1 MFYEGQRV
9 TLKSVSDM
17 IDEGILFQDGL
28 EFGRIGDVSPMLE
41 GALIRREDY
50 ALSIILLNN
59 EVKYLGQTGE
69 VVIYSPEE
77 TFFNWDGTELLAEP
91 ERPIALQ
98 MDDGY
103 VLRLVPEFL
112 VASYEKRYDAITN
125 AVLESYER
133 IIEQL
138 INENDELRADAEK
151 AKAKI
156 IELKRKLALAEG
168 RK

>member
-9 TLKSVSDM
+9 ALKSVSDM

-28 EFGRIGDVSPMLE
+28 QFGRIGDVSPTLE
-41 GALIRREDY
+41 GALIRRENY
-50 ALSIILLNN
+50 ATSVILLNN
-59 EVKYLGQTGE
+59 EVKYLGQIGE

-77 TFFNWDGTELLAEP
+77 PFFNWDGTELLAEP
-91 ERPIALQ
+91 ERPITLQ

-112 VASYEKRYDAITN
+112 VVPKDRYYGIIEEG
-125 AVLESYER
+125 VLESYER

-138 INENDELRADAEK
+138 IKENDELRADAQK
-151 AKAKI
+151 LKAKI

>member
-41 GALIRREDY
+41 GALIRRRDY
-50 ALSIILLNN
+50 AWSIILLNN
-59 EVKYLGQTGE
+59 EIKYLGQTGE

-77 TFFNWDGTELLAEP
+77 PFFNWDGTELLAEP

-98 MDDGY
+98 MEDGY

-112 VASYEKRYDAITN
+112 VVPKDFNEVMDEAIIQIYED
-125 AVLESYER
+125 
-133 IIEQL
+133 IIEGLVEQ
-138 INENDELRADAEK
+138 NEALYEERKKLE
-151 AKAKI
+151 AKI
-156 IELKRKLALAEG
+156 IELKRKLALAEL
-168 RK
+168 RR

>member
-28 EFGRIGDVSPMLE
+28 QFGRIGDVSPTLE
-41 GALIRREDY
+41 GALIRRENY
-50 ALSIILLNN
+50 ATSIILLNH

-69 VVIYSPEE
+69 VIVYSPDNV
-77 TFFNWDGTELLAEP
+77 FFNSYDDEMLAEP
-91 ERPIALQ
+91 ERPLAIV
-98 MDDGY
+98 MEDGY

-112 VASYEKRYDAITN
+112 VVPKDFDEVMDEAIIQIYED
-125 AVLESYER
+125 
-133 IIEQL
+133 IIEGLVEQ
-138 INENDELRADAEK
+138 NEALYEERKKLE
-151 AKAKI
+151 AKI
-156 IELKRKLALAEG
+156 IELKRKLALAEL

>member
-28 EFGRIGDVSPMLE
+28 QFGRIGDVSPALE
-41 GALIRREDY
+41 GALIRRGSY
-50 ALSIILLNN
+50 ATSIILLNH

-69 VVIYSPEE
+69 VIVYSPDNV
-77 TFFNWDGTELLAEP
+77 FFNSYDDEMLAEP
-91 ERPIALQ
+91 ERPLAIV
-98 MDDGY
+98 MEDGY

-112 VASYEKRYDAITN
+112 VVSQDNHYDEVTD

-151 AKAKI
+151 TKAKI

>member
-28 EFGRIGDVSPMLE
+28 EFGRVGDVSPMLE
-41 GALIRREDY
+41 GALIRRKDC

-59 EVKYLGQTGE
+59 EVKYLGQMGE

-77 TFFNWDGTELLAEP
+77 PFFNWDGTELLAEP

-112 VASYEKRYDAITN
+112 VVSHEKRYDDTTN

-151 AKAKI
+151 TKAKI

>member
-28 EFGRIGDVSPMLE
+28 QFGRIGDVSPALE
-41 GALIRREDY
+41 GALIRRENH
-50 ALSIILLNN
+50 ATSIILLNH
-59 EVKYLGQTGE
+59 EVKYLGQSGE
-69 VVIYSPEE
+69 VMIYSPEDVR
-77 TFFNWDGTELLAEP
+77 FNWDGTEMFTEP
-91 ERPIALQ
+91 ERPLLIQ

-112 VASYEKRYDAITN
+112 VVSQDNYYDEVTD

-138 INENDELRADAEK
+138 INENDELRADVEK
-151 AKAKI
+151 TKAKI
-156 IELKRKLALAEG
+156 IELKRKLALAEL

>member
-28 EFGRIGDVSPMLE
+28 QFGRIGDVSPALE
-41 GALIRREDY
+41 GALIRRENY
-50 ALSIILLNN
+50 ALSVILLNN
-59 EVKYLGQTGE
+59 EVKYLGQMGE

-77 TFFNWDGTELLAEP
+77 PFFNLDGTELLAEP

-112 VASYEKRYDAITN
+112 VVPQDNYYDEVYEAMCKWEVEIT
-125 AVLESYER
+125 
-133 IIEQL
+133 
-138 INENDELRADAEK
+138 D
-151 AKAKI
+151 
-156 IELKRKLALAEG
+156 
-168 RK
+168 

>member
-59 EVKYLGQTGE
+59 EIKYLGQTGE

-112 VASYEKRYDAITN
+112 VASYEKRYDATTN

-151 AKAKI
+151 TKAKI
-156 IELKRKLALAEG
+156 IELKRKLALAEL
-168 RK
+168 RR

>member
-28 EFGRIGDVSPMLE
+28 EFGRVGDVSPMLE
-41 GALIRREDY
+41 GALIRRENY
-50 ALSIILLNN
+50 ALSVILLNN
-59 EVKYLGQTGE
+59 EVKYLGQMGE

-77 TFFNWDGTELLAEP
+77 PIFNWDGTELLAEP

-103 VLRLVPEFL
+103 VIRLVPEFL
-112 VASYEKRYDAITN
+112 VVPKDRYYGIIEEG
-125 AVLESYER
+125 VLESYER

-151 AKAKI
+151 TKAKI
-156 IELKRKLALAEG
+156 IELKRKLALAEL
-168 RK
+168 RR